1 MWNEKGVKRVLA
13 LVIILILAAVLF
25 KGLSPYINAFF
36 GAFILF
42 ILFKPLYQWLHHS
55 VHMKKS
61 FSALIVIIISILIVI
76 IPSFFVIKATIS
88 EISTVLTNQAALQES
103 FAGFDALFPQIDI
116 QQRVVESVPK
126 ISSLIGG
133 KLVGAIQDATQIG
146 ISLTITYFLLYFL
159 LITSQRKFLRYSYKI
174 IPFTRKNT
182 RRLLQEF
189 KTVTYSTVFTTGL
202 MALLQGF
209 LLTVGFLIF
218 GINAAFFWGLI
229 GAFLA
234 FLPVVGP
241 AIIWIPVVIISIIQ
255 QNYTAAIG
263 IAVVGI
269 LIANVDNILRPL
281 IQRRMG
287 RIHPVVSLLGIFIG
301 LSLFGVLGIVVGPML
316 LSFFLLMLE
325 MFNQEYVAKKK
336 SKKVLLDEE
345 YDFF

>member
-1 MWNEKGVKRVLA
+1 MLA
-13 LVIILILAAVLF
+13 LVILLILAAVLF
-25 KGLSPYINAFF
+25 KGILPYINAFF

-42 ILFKPLYQWLHHS
+42 VLFKPLYQWLHYDIHI
-55 VHMKKS
+55 KKS

-76 IPSFFVIKATIS
+76 VPAFFVIKSTIS
-88 EISTVLTNQAALQES
+88 EISTVLTDKATLKES

-133 KLVGAIQDATQIG
+133 KLVNAIQNVTQTG

-159 LITSQRKFLRYSYKI
+159 LITNQRKFLKYSYKI
-174 IPFTRKNT
+174 VPFNRKNA

-218 GINAAFFWGLI
+218 GVDAAFFWGLI

-241 AIIWIPVVIISIIQ
+241 AIIWIPVVGVFIIQ
-255 QNYTAAIG
+255 QNFAGAIG
-263 IAVVGI
+263 IAIVGI
-269 LIANVDNILRPL
+269 LIANVDNILRPV

-287 RIHPVVSLLGIFIG
+287 RIHPIVSLLGIFIG
-301 LSLFGVLGIVVGPML
+301 LTLFGVLGIVIGPIL

-325 MFNQEYVAKKK
+325 MFNQEYITKKK
-336 SKKVLLDEE
+336 SKDVPLDEE
-345 YDFF
+345 FGVL